1 MPILHPLPLTSPL
14 LYEACA
20 AALPSPCFIVDK
32 EKLSANAAILGQ
44 IQERTGVKI
53 LLALK
58 AFSSFRTFP
67 LLSRA
72 LGEGGCLYGV
82 CASSVDEAKL
92 GRDYFGGEIH
102 AFAAAYSKAD
112 MTELLS
118 FADHIVFNSFGQWQ
132 RFKADIESVNMQ
144 RAMPVSIGLRL
155 NPEHSEGAVA
165 MYDPCSAISR
175 LGIRKK
181 SFRPDLLEGISGFHF
196 HTLCEQDADALV
208 RTWAVVEK
216 NFGQYFKGIKWLNF
230 GGGHHITRPGY
241 NVDLLCDCVMKVQEK
256 YGVQVY
262 LEPGE
267 AVALNAGYFMVT
279 VLDVIEADVPI
290 ALVDASAA
298 CHTPDVLEMPY
309 TPHIGA
315 VLRPA
320 QEGEGAFLNLGAA
333 QMVETGAGFA
343 CRVGGKSCL
352 AGDFFGD
359 YVFSQALEPG
369 DILFFEDM
377 AIYSMVKTNT
387 FNGLRLPSLAE
398 YGEEGALLVKSFSYE
413 DFKGRL
419 G

>member
-1 MPILHPLPLTSPL
+1 MPTLPTFSQPSL
-14 LYEACA
+14 LFELCA
-20 AALPSPCFIVDK
+20 ATLPSPCFIVDK
-32 EKLSANAAILGQ
+32 EKLSSNAKILGQ
-44 IQERTGVKI
+44 IQERTGAKV

-82 CASSVDEAKL
+82 CASSPDEAKL

-102 AFAAAYSKAD
+102 AFAAAYSEGD
-112 MTELLS
+112 MAELLS
-118 FADHIVFNSFGQWQ
+118 FVDHIVFNSFGQWQ
-132 RFKADIESVNMQ
+132 KFKADIEAANMQ
-144 RAMPVSIGLRL
+144 RSVPISVGLRL
-155 NPEHSEGAVA
+155 NPEHSEGAVP

-181 SFRPDLLEGISGFHF
+181 NFRPDLLEGISGFHF

-208 RTWAVVEK
+208 RTWGVVEK
-216 NFGQYFKGIKWLNF
+216 FFGQYFKGMQWLNF

-241 NVDLLCDCVMKVQEK
+241 QIDALCNCISHTQEK

-279 VLDVIEADVPI
+279 VLDVIEADKPI
-290 ALVDASAA
+290 AIVDASAA

-309 TPHIGA
+309 TPRIGA
-315 VLRPA
+315 VLRPLH
-320 QEGEGAFLNLGAA
+320 EGGFLLLGAA
-333 QMVETGAGFA
+333 HIAESGEGFA
-343 CRVGGKSCL
+343 CRIGGKSCL
-352 AGDFFGD
+352 AGDFFGE
-359 YVFSQALEPG
+359 YVFPQALEPG

-398 YGEEGALLVKSFSYE
+398 YGEDGPVLVKSFSYE